1 MKKVKTAAALL
12 CSACLVLSGTAVP
25 TMADS
30 VKVVTLG
37 ADLTQDQKNTMMKYF
52 NVDSNQVQILT
63 ITNQDERDHLS
74 AYVPLEQIGTRT
86 VSCAYVKPTQSGGIK
101 VRTANLNWVTCN
113 MIATSLSTSGVKN
126 CEVVAACPFEVSGTG
141 ALTGIQMAYETAT
154 GEQLD
159 STKKE
164 LATEEMVVTGNLAD
178 EVGKNDATT
187 VMNNS
192 KIQVIKDNVQNVDD
206 IYNIVVNVAQQNNVN
221 LDSDQINKI
230 VELLKQIAQQEYN
243 YDDVKATLEQV
254 EQNTSGDNDEL
265 GDIDDEE
272 DDTVNAGDSAD
283 GDDILNNVDNS
294 ALGGDIVESSTENPS
309 LEEDSGLIEDDG
321 DDQSDGDLSETEEP
335 QEPDGDETT
344 DDSTLGNTDEG
355 DTLRPLGYIDSDFIY
370 GMAHKDD
377 IISGADGSRTYAMY
391 RVGIID
397 VDYNLIKEY
406 EQPDIYVSSTEV
418 QGKRITLSRIV
429 KSGSGYVSTSID
441 QLINKDENVIENAVK
456 AETISTD
463 ARKQELYIDLITKV
477 NDISVTYR
485 TSGEIIFKDNTKLEL
500 EDDFSWN
507 GRYYVYGYGK
517 FQGSRTQLESAIT
530 LAYDTYGTVVD
541 SNSKLVWKRYRS
553 TQASIDGIVPVT
565 SGDSIVN
572 AVVAVSNY
580 LGADFNAVSY
590 MEQGHT
596 AVETFD
602 NIRGV
607 HGISLTGIT
616 YEKALSYVGDGS
628 PVIARIGED
637 EYIIITAYNSSEIA
651 YIEASTGAQKT
662 ASMNEAGKMFSQG
675 GNIYVTYYK

>member
-126 CEVVAACPFEVSGTG
+126 CEVIAACPFEVSGTG

-230 VELLKQIAQQEYN
+230 VELLEQIAQQEYN

-309 LEEDSGLIEDDG
+309 LEEESGLIEDDG

-355 DTLRPLGYIDSDFIY
+355 DTDSDEGTDDTENSAISDELDTSALTEDQKAMFDKAENFCKGEYEGDAAALTAAMEDDTATASVILDAEN
-370 GMAHKDD
+370 GAALTKDVEKAYLK
-377 IISGADGSRTYAMY
+377 ILTEGTASYQADGT
-391 RVGIID
+391 
-397 VDYNLIKEY
+397 E
-406 EQPDIYVSSTEV
+406 IYMSTELNMV
-418 QGKRITLSRIV
+418 DKSMKEIFGLSADAQASPELGELSDDDRQTLYNETM
-429 KSGSGYVSTSID
+429 KFFEKLYGESTETYDTTDADST
-441 QLINKDENVIENAVK
+441 ETAGGEENA
-456 AETISTD
+456 E
-463 ARKQELYIDLITKV
+463 
-477 NDISVTYR
+477 
-485 TSGEIIFKDNTKLEL
+485 
-500 EDDFSWN
+500 
-507 GRYYVYGYGK
+507 
-517 FQGSRTQLESAIT
+517 
-530 LAYDTYGTVVD
+530 
-541 SNSKLVWKRYRS
+541 
-553 TQASIDGIVPVT
+553 
-565 SGDSIVN
+565 
-572 AVVAVSNY
+572 
-580 LGADFNAVSY
+580 
-590 MEQGHT
+590 
-596 AVETFD
+596 
-602 NIRGV
+602 
-607 HGISLTGIT
+607 
-616 YEKALSYVGDGS
+616 
-628 PVIARIGED
+628 
-637 EYIIITAYNSSEIA
+637 
-651 YIEASTGAQKT
+651 
-662 ASMNEAGKMFSQG
+662 
-675 GNIYVTYYK
+675 